1 MILVGLLGKNSLEMM
16 ELSSINKVR
25 FRFRPVVIPDQEEII
40 LAKPLGGTI

>member
-1 MILVGLLGKNSLEMM
+1 MILVGPLGKNSLEIM

-25 FRFRPVVIPDQEEII
+25 FRFRPVVILDQEEII